1 MKNGSGGTKS
11 APACR
16 WTAAKAGSNSASVPA
31 VITWSCPPTA
41 RAVSCISVVLIT
53 VFGLFGFTRKATV
66 AAVGTSSQ
74 SSSSCFAISVKD
86 NRLTPI
92 TLPPGRLRLATRPS
106 FMGSLPV
113 SKTIGMVRGAALY
126 SRECRGVAAGRGD
139 HHHLS
144 VDQIGH
150 QRRQSLSLDSR
161 PCESK
166 CLIGRLWLAAGEW
179 FRTTVSCCSHTR
191 SAD

>member
-1 MKNGSGGTKS
+1 MAIACRVASATSCSRREMKNGSGRTKS

-31 VITWSCPPTA
+31 VITWSCRPTA

-113 SKTIGMVRGAALY
+113 SKTIGMVRVAALAA
-126 SRECRGVAAGRGD
+126 SAEGSPPVAAITTTCRLIKSATSAGNR
-139 HHHLS
+139 S
-144 VDQIGH
+144 YFPSA
-150 QRRQSLSLDSR
+150 QRYSIATFWPS
-161 PCESK
+161 
-166 CLIGRLWLAAGEW
+166 
-179 FRTTVSCCSHTR
+179 T
-191 SAD
+191 